1 MQVCVYGTRA
11 QMQKEKERVLEVRE
25 VVFCRVVGQ
34 PGGCAD
40 FPQNKRAG
48 RCQEVL
54 RKCLGF
60 D

>member
-1 MQVCVYGTRA
+1 MELVLK
-11 QMQKEKERVLEVRE
+11 QKEQERVLEVRE

-40 FPQNKRAG
+40 FPQRNKRAG

-60 D
+60 V